1 MIRAEDL
8 PSEIFDGVRE
18 VVAPAT
24 DGTASTFQEMK
35 ARKVAAIE
43 STYVQELLRRNDGNV
58 TRSAEEAGMS
68 RSALQKLMQRYGIKS
83 GDFRLHGPG

>member
-1 MIRAEDL
+1 
-8 PSEIFDGVRE
+8 
-18 VVAPAT
+18 
-24 DGTASTFQEMK
+24 MK

-43 STYVQELLRRNDGNV
+43 SGYVHHLLRRHRGNV

-83 GDFRLHGPG
+83 NDFRGG